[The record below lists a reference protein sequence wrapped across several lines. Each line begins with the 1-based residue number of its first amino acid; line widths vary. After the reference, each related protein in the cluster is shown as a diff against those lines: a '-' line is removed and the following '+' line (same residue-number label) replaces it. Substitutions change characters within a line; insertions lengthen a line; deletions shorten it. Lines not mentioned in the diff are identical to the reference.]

1 MLKEKLNIQSY
12 SASQLIAE
20 RKEETFSKNKLVSD
34 IDDNQNALT
43 TAVAELRR
51 KNVEFIIDGHF
62 CLLNKVGEITRIS
75 SDTYIALKPDMII
88 LLTEKPEIIAERR
101 LERDNVY
108 QAVSEIKAFQEEE
121 KRYAKEITEQLNIPL
136 VVSYGAEDINRILD
150 YIKAGGY

>member
-62 CLLNKVGEITRIS
+62 CLLNKVGK
-75 SDTYIALKPDMII
+75 L
-88 LLTEKPEIIAERR
+88 
-101 LERDNVY
+101 
-108 QAVSEIKAFQEEE
+108 QE
-121 KRYAKEITEQLNIPL
+121 YHQIHI
-136 VVSYGAEDINRILD
+136 
-150 YIKAGGY
+150 